1 MSEDSEQIPE
11 EQPSTVQTLS
21 HRRILTLMALAAL
34 LGSIAGF
41 IFDGLSF
48 GIGVLIGGALSLVNY
63 YWLKRSLKVVFD
75 NIAQEGEQPQF
86 LAGRYFL
93 RYLTFGAVL
102 TVVYL
107 TKTVPII
114 AVLLGLASFALAI
127 IFEAIIRLFNS
138 FSNKKEF

>member
-1 MSEDSEQIPE
+1 MSEDSEQITE
-11 EQPSTVQTLS
+11 EQQSTVQTLS
-21 HRRILTLMALAAL
+21 HKRILTLMSLATLFGA
-34 LGSIAGF
+34 IAGF
-41 IFDGLSF
+41 IFGGLNF
-48 GIGVLIGGALSLVNY
+48 GIGVLVGGSLSLVNY

-75 NIAQEGEQPQF
+75 KAIAGEETQF
-86 LAGRYFL
+86 LAGKYIL
-93 RYLTFGAVL
+93 RYLTFGVVL

-107 TKTVPII
+107 TKTVPIV

>member
-1 MSEDSEQIPE
+1 MSEDSEQLIE
-11 EQPSTVQTLS
+11 EQPQAVQTLS
-21 HRRILTLMALAAL
+21 HKRILTLMALAAL
-34 LGSIAGF
+34 LGAIAGF

-63 YWLKRSLKVVFD
+63 YWLKRSLKLVFD
-75 NIAQEGEQPQF
+75 KAIAGEPPQF
-86 LAGRYFL
+86 LAGKYFL
-93 RYLTFGAVL
+93 RYLTFAVVL
-102 TVVYL
+102 AIVYL

>member
-1 MSEDSEQIPE
+1 MSEDSEQIID
-11 EQPSTVQTLS
+11 EQPATVEILS

-34 LGSIAGF
+34 LGAIAGF
-41 IFDGLSF
+41 IFGGARF

-63 YWLKRSLKVVFD
+63 YWLKRSLKTVFD
-75 NIAQEGEQPQF
+75 KAVAGETSQF
-86 LAGRYFL
+86 LAGKYIL
-93 RYLTFGAVL
+93 RYLAFGAVL

-107 TKTVPII
+107 TKTVPVV